1 MSNIYKLI
9 FIIPFFILGCSSNV
23 IEQSKALKKI
33 NSLDMN
39 IYSKNGD
46 KIYTIK
52 SPYSSYDNDAQ
63 KFQLEKT
70 TIYIFNGEEIK
81 YVISS
86 NESTLS
92 QNNKLVEL
100 KGNVKLKSTRKNDGD
115 LYADNFIWNIED
127 NNYLL
132 TGNIKYETKKV
143 VLYSGKAKLDSDNI
157 IEFYNP
163 VKYIIKSNNNDN
175 NFEINSENAFYNIKT
190 ESLVFGAKDK
200 RVRSIINF

>member
-1 MSNIYKLI
+1 MSNIYRLI
-9 FIIPFFILGCSSNV
+9 IIIPFFILGCGSNV
-23 IEQSKALKKI
+23 IEQNKALKKI

-39 IYSKNGD
+39 IYTKNGD
-46 KIYTIK
+46 KIYSIK
-52 SPYSSYDNDAQ
+52 SPYSSYDNDSQ
-63 KFQLEKT
+63 KFQLDKT
-70 TIYIFNGEEIK
+70 TINIFNGEEIK

-100 KGNVKLKSTRKNDGD
+100 KGNVNLKSIRQNDGD

-143 VLYSGKAKLDSDNI
+143 RETAADTTG
-157 IEFYNP
+157 
-163 VKYIIKSNNNDN
+163 
-175 NFEINSENAFYNIKT
+175 
-190 ESLVFGAKDK
+190 
-200 RVRSIINF
+200 